1 MNQQQK
7 RRLGR
12 GLAALIGDDVSEGTL
27 IHDIK
32 ALRHLP
38 IEAISPNPNNPRRQ
52 FDDAQLDELAQSLR
66 DKGLL
71 QPLVVRPRA
80 EGEGYEIV
88 AGERRWRAAQRA
100 GLHELPVLIRVVSD
114 GEALEIALVENI
126 QRSDLNALEEARAY
140 AQLIEQFAYTQ
151 LQLAEAVGK
160 SRSHIANTLR
170 LLQLPELVRAQVE
183 QGMLTAGHA
192 RTLVAADDP
201 QLLAERIVKLGLSV
215 REAEELAR
223 RPAEQQAQGPGQG
236 VGQGVGQGLGQGRQQ
251 AEKDP
256 NVRALEEALSQALGL
271 EVAVEDRGR
280 AGGRVVIRYRTL
292 EQLDEICAR
301 LSRRA
306 EGAVSPGGGS
316 GSERGGPGPTPSV
329 RRL

>member
-12 GLAALIGDDVSEGTL
+12 GLAALIGDDVSEDTL

-38 IEAISPNPNNPRRQ
+38 IETISPNPNNPRRR

-170 LLQLPELVRAQVE
+170 LLQLPESVRAQVE

-223 RPAEQQAQGPGQG
+223 RPAEQQQAQGPGQD
-236 VGQGVGQGLGQGRQQ
+236 VGQSLGRQQ

-306 EGAVSPGGGS
+306 EGALSPGGGS